1 MTAREQAA
9 VQEVQRLTER
19 LTAAEAEIARVRT
32 HRSLWA
38 SKALEWAALADSLA
52 ENVQALLAGLTDA
65 GVLVHGGRVGPEDGM
80 EEWYWWASGV
90 QGDED
95 VREAVGYGIRGC
107 NVALDAYNE
116 QREAES

>member
-1 MTAREQAA
+1 MTAREQAD

-19 LTAAEAEIARVRT
+19 LAAAVAEIARVRT
-32 HRSLWA
+32 HRSHWA
-38 SKALEWAALADSLA
+38 SKAQTWAELADSLA

-65 GVLVHGGRVGPEDGM
+65 GVLVHGGRVGPEGM

-95 VREAVGYGIRGC
+95 VREAVADGIRGC
-107 NVALDAYNE
+107 NAALDAYNE
-116 QREAES
+116 QREGES